1 MQNAV
6 FDAMSGGTDDIV
18 VLSPAGTGKTY
29 AYLIPLASQ
38 LDSQSDALQAVV
50 LLPGRELA
58 LQSANVLKSM
68 GSGLRTMALYGG
80 RPTMDEHRELR
91 TVRPQI
97 VFATPGRLNDHL
109 DKGNISAASVR
120 TLVIDEFDKMLQ
132 MGFQD
137 EMTAIIG
144 KLPTAIRRV
153 LLSATDAEEIPSY
166 SRSGFNPARLNFIAA
181 DEAAAERV
189 KIFKVQS
196 PEKDKLETLEAT
208 AYRPWRAEQCRIPQ
222 LSGLRGAHRQLPYR
236 RRIYRQSLP
245 WRPRPAGPRKGPLPV
260 QQRDCQHSRLHR
272 PRQSRSRHPGHQ
284 EYHPLSHS

>member
-1 MQNAV
+1 MNTNEIINKLGIRPNDMQNAV

-18 VLSPAGTGKTY
+18 VLSPTGTGKTY

-109 DKGNISAASVR
+109 DKGNISATSVR

-153 LLSATDAEEIPSY
+153 ASLGHRCRGDTVLSAQ
-166 SRSGFNPARLNFIAA
+166 RL
-181 DEAAAERV
+181 
-189 KIFKVQS
+189 
-196 PEKDKLETLEAT
+196 
-208 AYRPWRAEQCRIPQ
+208 
-222 LSGLRGAHRQLPYR
+222 
-236 RRIYRQSLP
+236 
-245 WRPRPAGPRKGPLPV
+245 
-260 QQRDCQHSRLHR
+260 
-272 PRQSRSRHPGHQ
+272 QSRPSELHC
-284 EYHPLSHS
+284 S